1 MTFSEEV
8 WDGAQEGGAGQTDVN
23 DLGDPQQ
30 HGLGAPG
37 VLNTAGSLHMC
48 KLL

>member
-23 DLGDPQQ
+23 DLGDPQ

-37 VLNTAGSLHMC
+37 VFNTAGSLHMC